1 MFEFVRRTRVPCVPR
16 ATYTRRLA
24 PPTSRRLLGLFL
36 RVIRTSDFESVTT
49 SESTF
54 VEYLKQRG
62 FKVTR
67 QRMTILEAAFGTSEH
82 FSAEQLHR
90 RLLDEGHR
98 VSLATVYRS
107 VNVLVEGG
115 FLEALDVGGGQ
126 MLYERVDGRDEHH
139 DHLVCVGCGAIEEFR
154 CDEIERL
161 QVQEAKARGFEMT
174 HHSLRIF
181 GWCRECKRKGRTA
194 SVAPGVRLAASPH
207 S

>member
-1 MFEFVRRTRVPCVPR
+1 MPAGSALYSARGALRRPLALSPPSHVTR
-16 ATYTRRLA
+16 
-24 PPTSRRLLGLFL
+24 
-36 RVIRTSDFESVTT
+36 

-67 QRMTILEAAFGTSEH
+67 QRMTILEAIFESREH
-82 FSAEQLHR
+82 FTAEQLHR
-90 RLLDEGHR
+90 RLVEAGQR

-126 MLYERVDGRDEHH
+126 MLYERVEGAEEHH
-139 DHLVCVGCGAIEEFR
+139 DHLVCLACGAIEEFR

-161 QVQEAKARGFEMT
+161 QEEAAAERGFEIT

-181 GWCRECKRKGRTA
+181 GRCRECRQSGRA
-194 SVAPGVRLAASPH
+194 ERVPLPPKLAASPRP
-207 S
+207 

>member
-1 MFEFVRRTRVPCVPR
+1 MP
-16 ATYTRRLA
+16 L
-24 PPTSRRLLGLFL
+24 
-36 RVIRTSDFESVTT
+36 
-49 SESTF
+49 SESNF

-67 QRMTILEAAFGTSEH
+67 QRMTILETVFGSREH

-126 MLYERVDGRDEHH
+126 MLYERVDGREEHH
-139 DHLVCVGCGAIEEFR
+139 DHLVCIVCGSIEEFR

-161 QVQEAKARGFEMT
+161 QEQQASARGFEMT

-181 GWCRECKRKGRTA
+181 GRCRECAHSGRREVRA
-194 SVAPGVRLAASPH
+194 SGPKIAAAPRG
-207 S
+207 